1 MPQEIH
7 DLADN
12 AYKELW
18 TYGFS
23 NITHQYAK
31 VSLAQVQ
38 SRVAVFSTLGEHIV
52 QC

>member
-38 SRVAVFSTLGEHIV
+38 SRVAVSPPV
-52 QC
+52 SQQ